1 MQSRGAYIALS
12 VITGLLMI
20 ILGGLFIAEPGLSLA
35 SIILLLGI
43 FVIVYGVVLLV
54 AGLMGRTESRAW
66 SVAVGVLA
74 VIFGIV
80 VFAWPGA
87 TSLAILY
94 VFAAWALIS
103 GIADIAHAFAGGLS
117 GGRRVWLVVIGLLG
131 IAIGIVFFVHPVSGI
146 IALLW
151 LAGIYLIVLGVLRI
165 IAGFVNPPSP
175 PGTAAA

>member
-20 ILGGLFIAEPGLSLA
+20 VLGGLFVARPGLSLA

-43 FVIVYGVVLLV
+43 FVIIYGVALLI
-54 AGLMGRTESRAW
+54 AGLMGRTESRGW
-66 SVAVGVLA
+66 SIAVGILA

-94 VFAAWALIS
+94 VFAAWAIIS
-103 GIADIAHAFAGGLS
+103 GLADIAHALMSGLS
-117 GGRRVWLVVIGLLG
+117 GGRRVWLVIIGLLG
-131 IAIGIVFFVHPVSGI
+131 IAVGIIFFVHPVSGI
-146 IALLW
+146 VALLW
-151 LAGIYLIVLGVLRI
+151 VAGIYLIVLGVLRI
-165 IAGFVNPPSP
+165 IAGFTNPPR
-175 PGTAAA
+175 AAAA